1 MIQSRRE
8 AQTRQTRSAAENEV
22 NTAAALLC
30 KIAEEARNISPAA
43 SDGVVIL
50 LFHPSS

>member
-1 MIQSRRE
+1 MIRRRRE
-8 AQTRQTRSAAENEV
+8 VQTRQTRSAAENEV
-22 NTAAALLC
+22 NTKPALLC

-43 SDGVVIL
+43 FDGVVLL